1 MDSLMTITLW
11 CLFGVLLIP
20 IVLAAIGGYF
30 RGKEFDTVDNKY
42 PRLQASQLT
51 GIGARVYAAQE
62 NAWEAAILFTAAA
75 LTSHLTGVSPE
86 ASAPWALGFVAAR
99 VLHAALYIGDKDTAR
114 SLAFFASMVCVVAL
128 FVQAA

>member
-1 MDSLMTITLW
+1 MTITLW
-11 CLFGVLLIP
+11 CLFGVLLVP

-86 ASAPWALGFVAAR
+86 ASAPWGSRPRACCMPPSTSATRTLPAR
-99 VLHAALYIGDKDTAR
+99 WP
-114 SLAFFASMVCVVAL
+114 SLP
-128 FVQAA
+128 Q